1 MAVPIHEYFQLSNN
15 LTLLHM
21 YPMLVDA
28 RKEGSLDILQLR
40 SNNLVFSSY
49 SDSNMFK
56 LGFRDFLSIL
66 LDFWLCVDFGMD
78 CSIEDIEARQRSESS
93 RIYFVFL
100 ILCFSCMEFYCVVC
114 TTT

>member
-1 MAVPIHEYFQLSNN
+1 MAIPIHEYFQLSDH

-21 YPMLVDA
+21 YAMLVDA
-28 RKEGSLDILQLR
+28 RKERSLDILQLR
-40 SNNLVFSSY
+40 SNNLVFSSH

-56 LGFRDFLSIL
+56 LGFGDFLSIL
-66 LDFWLCVDFGMD
+66 FDIWLCVDFGMD
-78 CSIEDIEARQRSESS
+78 CSIKDIEARRRSKSS

-100 ILCFSCMEFYCVVC
+100 ILCFSCMELYCVVC